1 MHNSAAAQCAL
12 GMILA
17 KGRGHRPREI
27 MRAATL
33 WRMATEQGH
42 AVSIYNLGRCF
53 ELGEGAVLDRK
64 VAAALYT
71 AAAEQVR
78 AHLPPPGY
86 CVKQAAA
93 QG

>member
-33 WRMATEQGH
+33 WRVATEQGH
-42 AVSIYNLGRCF
+42 LVSIYNLGRCF

-78 AHLPPPGY
+78 THLPPPGY